1 MVANQET
8 LHNQTQREI
17 MRLYATFPKPR
28 GLCAKSETAQAVEN
42 IVATFSCKPLWVQLL
57 LRLALS
63 ETHTPN
69 EASRVLRRQQWL
81 NI

>member
-1 MVANQET
+1 MVANQEI
-8 LHNQTQREI
+8 LHNKTARVLMQFN
-17 MRLYATFPKPR
+17 ATFPKPR

-42 IVATFSCKPLWVQLL
+42 IVAAFSCKPLWVQLL

-63 ETHTPN
+63 ESRTPN
-69 EASRVLRRQQWL
+69 EASGVLRRQKWL